1 MGGKRITE
9 EIWRKKQKL
18 HKDKQPLKLW
28 QVGFIIIM
36 ASHFL
41 NNPGVNNKETLVN
54 KVLLQNYNKRFQ
66 NYNKLLLIHNKLILN
81 HKMVLLQNYNKN
93 I

>member
-1 MGGKRITE
+1 
-9 EIWRKKQKL
+9 
-18 HKDKQPLKLW
+18 
-28 QVGFIIIM
+28 M

-41 NNPGVNNKETLVN
+41 NKPGVNNKETLVN